1 MGCWQGGEALPTPQA
16 FHPNLADLN
25 IPHSGSAWTDRYP
38 LTLLY
43 AAPHQY
49 KTTDWEGH
57 NLFAPGKRDP
67 SVPASQSYPSGIRAG
82 AGCDTGLCDHGLRGA
97 PRARP
102 CTDAP
107 SGVKNKGKGEHS
119 HPCQHT
125 AFSLVLL

>member
-1 MGCWQGGEALPTPQA
+1 MGCWQGGEALPTPQV

-38 LTLLY
+38 PTLLY

-49 KTTDWEGH
+49 KTTDWEDTTFLHLGREIPQCQH
-57 NLFAPGKRDP
+57 RSPI
-67 SVPASQSYPSGIRAG
+67 SVASGQGLAVTL
-82 AGCDTGLCDHGLRGA
+82 GCVTTGSEEH
-97 PRARP
+97 PEQP
-102 CTDAP
+102 CTGAP